1 MMQKQAWKAMACAAL
16 AAAVFG
22 FGCTTPRPP
31 RAPEQLDINEVDH
44 TPFGSAEIKQCASEM
59 GPKIL
64 MVPEIARA
72 AETTR
77 IVVQPLRNSSTVMM
91 DTRMITDALKDEL
104 MAVSNGKVRFV
115 TSEDREIAQS
125 NMIVR
130 EKLEVA
136 RDRMLDEVAE
146 SILQSPLIA
155 SAAKPPVIA
164 VTPALNANFV
174 GLNANSFIAMLRAKI
189 AGRANGKAFFT
200 APGSLEGADYYLTGE
215 FIAESMKQEGMINL
229 VDYIYLVEERVKAG
243 QSMDVYDSTDTTVST
258 DGAGTVILTQERR
271 QSLLTEIERSAQL
284 RVEPNVNKF
293 LNVMLIKADNK
304 IAVMEKMFSLD
315 AKMTRGLERVEYTL
329 TGNIASQSR
338 YTQGREEI
346 YVVVTFKL
354 IEPETKEEIWGG
366 RYETKKAIQRGGVVY

>member
-1 MMQKQAWKAMACAAL
+1 MKQKQAWQVMACAAL

-31 RAPEQLDINEVDH
+31 RAPVQLDINEVDH
-44 TPFGSAEIKQCASEM
+44 TPFGSAEIKQCAAEM

-77 IVVQPLRNSSTVMM
+77 IVVQPLRNSSTIMM

-155 SAAKPPVIA
+155 NAAKPPVIA

-258 DGAGTVILTQERR
+258 DAAGTVILTKERR

-315 AKMTRGLERVEYTL
+315 AKLTRGLDRVEYTL

-338 YTQGREEI
+338 YVQGYEEI

-354 IEPETKEEIWGG
+354 IAPETKEEIWGG